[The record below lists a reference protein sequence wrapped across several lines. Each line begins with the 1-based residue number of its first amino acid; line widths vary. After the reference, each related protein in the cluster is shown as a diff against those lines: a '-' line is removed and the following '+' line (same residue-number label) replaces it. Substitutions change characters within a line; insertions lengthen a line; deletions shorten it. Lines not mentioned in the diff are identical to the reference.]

1 MVYEPIDSILA
12 FTHPIKERVGDD
24 EGKLMIENVSK
35 NTINENSVPAGASE
49 QASYA
54 DVVRGKINNVNRAI
68 GIAH

>member
-1 MVYEPIDSILA
+1 
-12 FTHPIKERVGDD
+12 
-24 EGKLMIENVSK
+24 MIENVSENRFK
-35 NTINENSVPAGASE
+35 ENSTSPVVGE